1 MSFSVEFFR
10 YLNGQ
15 PERGAVVQ
23 FWRSVICLI
32 AGLGAALVSAPPV
45 QVAEAAQAGTI
56 RVVLQQ
62 KADSMNFKVSGNYHL
77 VDQSTGKE
85 IAALSRDNTVT
96 AQLVNGRMT
105 LRMQDQKKTLG
116 PFDHAVAI
124 REGSIS
130 ASILGGSGSNVI
142 VVSTAGLAAVDSSG
156 KTVDLGSIGELAVR
170 GDGSTVSLPGAGG
183 GLNLVSLDGGT
194 GYKRYR
200 GSLEILLDNGKL
212 SAVNELNIEDYLRG
226 VVPSEMP
233 AYWSPEALKAQAVAA
248 RNYALQRAEV
258 TRGDTY
264 NVFSNIS
271 SQVYGGYDAESPATN
286 RAVEETR
293 GIVMLSGGSLV
304 QAFFHSSSG
313 GFTENC
319 EDVWKEKLS
328 YIRGKAD
335 PYDKNDPNYNWQ
347 VTYTAEQLKDTINY
361 LGYKFKAVTG
371 IEELARTS
379 SGARVEKIAVT
390 GTAADGKPLR
400 VEISNADNVRIAL
413 DLKSALFKMEKTYDK
428 NKRLTGV
435 KITGSGWGHGLGLSQ
450 WGAGGMAKAGYN
462 YQDIL
467 KYYYTGINLVS
478 NYGRAAN
485 TGPVVKPKTSQ
496 PYLYLPGAD
505 N

>member
-1 MSFSVEFFR
+1 MQVR
-10 YLNGQ
+10 W
-15 PERGAVVQ
+15 AV
-23 FWRSVICLI
+23 FCLI
-32 AGLGAALVSAPPV
+32 AGLGAALFSASSAR
-45 QVAEAAQAGTI
+45 VADATQAGTI

-62 KADSMNFKVSGNYHL
+62 QADSFNFKASGNYEL
-77 VDQSTGKE
+77 VDQSTGKK
-85 IAALSRDNTVT
+85 IAALTRDGVVTV
-96 AQLVNGRMT
+96 QLAKGGIT

-116 PFDHAVAI
+116 PFDHAVVI
-124 REGSIS
+124 REGVINASIS
-130 ASILGGSGSNVI
+130 NGSGSNVK
-142 VVSTAGLAAVDSSG
+142 VVSTAGLAAVDASG
-156 KTVDLGSIGELAVR
+156 KTVDLSSTGGLAVR
-170 GDGSTVSLPGAGG
+170 GAGETVALSGTGG
-183 GLNLVSLDGGT
+183 GLSLVSLDGGT

-200 GSLEILLDNGKL
+200 GSLEILLENGKL
-212 SAVNELNIEDYLRG
+212 FAVNELNIEDYLRG

-233 AYWSPEALKAQAVAA
+233 AYWAPEALKAQAVAA

-264 NVFSNIS
+264 NVYNNMS

-286 RAVEETR
+286 RAVEETS

-319 EDVWKEKLS
+319 EDVWKEPLS

-335 PYDKNDPNYNWQ
+335 PYDKNDAYYNWQ
-347 VTYTAEQLKDTINY
+347 VTYTADQLKDAVNKS
-361 LGYKFKAVTG
+361 GYKFKVVTG

-379 SGARVEKIAVT
+379 SRARVEKIAVT

-400 VEISNADNVRIAL
+400 VEISKADNVRIAL
-413 DLKSALFKMEKTYDK
+413 GLKSALFKMEKTYDK

-478 NYGRAAN
+478 DYGRAVN
-485 TGPVVKPKTSQ
+485 TWPAVKPKTNQ
-496 PYLYLPGAD
+496 IYQYLPGAD